1 MDQIDSNTGA
11 PDRESVQARVLNA
24 SPEQVVHAFRAP
36 EHFAQ
41 WWDRKI
47 FGTPFIH
54 STSGR
59 ADVWS

>member
-24 SPEQVVHAFRAP
+24 SREQVVHADRAP

-41 WWDRKI
+41 
-47 FGTPFIH
+47 
-54 STSGR
+54 
-59 ADVWS
+59 